1 MINCGIFLSGADIN
15 SPEVKT
21 LFTKDQVSKKF
32 IANMLPQLS
41 KALKIP
47 HLTNGQVRP
56 SSIRRMKR
64 GGAGWEDIMKV
75 SEHKSVNSVKSYNP
89 DATLKE
95 RLAMAFSINARDPN
109 RRITRSALA
118 TATSGALQKPDQ
130 VSIPIVKKP

>member
-56 SSIRRMKR
+56 SSIRRMKK

-130 VSIPIVKKP
+130 VSIPIVEKP

>member
-1 MINCGIFLSGADIN
+1 MINYRIFISGIDIN

-21 LFTKDQVSKKF
+21 LFTNAQVSKKF
-32 IANMLPQLS
+32 IAQMLPQLS
-41 KALKIP
+41 KALKIA

-89 DATLKE
+89 DATLEE
-95 RLAMAFSINARDPN
+95 RLAMACSINARNPN

-118 TATSGALQKPDQ
+118 TATSGALQNPDP
-130 VSIPIVKKP
+130 VPIPIVEKQ

>member
-1 MINCGIFLSGADIN
+1 MINCGIFLSGTDIN

-56 SSIRRMKR
+56 SSIRRMKK

-75 SEHKSVNSVKSYNP
+75 SKHKSVNSVKSYNP
-89 DATLKE
+89 DATLQE

-130 VSIPIVKKP
+130 VSIPIVKKT

>member
-1 MINCGIFLSGADIN
+1 MINDGIFLSGVDIN

-21 LFTKDQVSKKF
+21 LFTNDQVSKKF
-32 IANMLPQLS
+32 VANMLPQLS

-56 SSIRRMKR
+56 SSIRRMKK

-75 SEHKSVNSVKSYNP
+75 SKHKSVNSVKSYNP
-89 DATLKE
+89 DATLQE

-118 TATSGALQKPDQ
+118 TAASGALQKPDQ
-130 VSIPIVKKP
+130 VSIPIVEKP

>member
-130 VSIPIVKKP
+130 VSIPIVEKP

>member
-1 MINCGIFLSGADIN
+1 
-15 SPEVKT
+15 
-21 LFTKDQVSKKF
+21 
-32 IANMLPQLS
+32 MLPQLS

-56 SSIRRMKR
+56 SSIRRMKK

-75 SEHKSVNSVKSYNP
+75 SKHKSVNSVKSYNP
-89 DATLKE
+89 DATLQE

-130 VSIPIVKKP
+130 VSIPIVKKT